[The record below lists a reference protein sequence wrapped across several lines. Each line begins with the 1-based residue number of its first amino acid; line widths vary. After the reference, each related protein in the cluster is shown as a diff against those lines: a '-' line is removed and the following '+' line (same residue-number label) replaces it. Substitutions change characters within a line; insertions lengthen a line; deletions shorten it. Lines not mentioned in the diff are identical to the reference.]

1 MWGHEKGRNI
11 MAKKDKITEVS
22 ERIGK
27 ALGRADKQAHI
38 HARKLS
44 AASKVT
50 KEELQAISKQVD
62 ALKKQLAKTTR
73 RLKKVLTA

>member
-1 MWGHEKGRNI
+1 MLRHERGMN
-11 MAKKDKITEVS
+11 MAKKDKLTEVS
-22 ERIGK
+22 EKIGK
-27 ALGRADKQAHI
+27 ALGKADKQAHL

-50 KEELQAISKQVD
+50 KEELQEISKQVD
-62 ALKKQLAKTTR
+62 ALKKQLSKTTQ

>member
-1 MWGHEKGRNI
+1 
-11 MAKKDKITEVS
+11 MAKKDRITQVS

-27 ALGRADKQAHI
+27 ALGRADKQAHQ

-50 KEELQAISKQVD
+50 KEELQQISKQVD
-62 ALKKQLAKTTR
+62 ALKKQLAKTTH
-73 RLKKVLTA
+73 RLRKVLTT

>member
-1 MWGHEKGRNI
+1 
-11 MAKKDKITEVS
+11 MAKKDRITEVS
-22 ERIGK
+22 EKIGK
-27 ALGRADKQAHI
+27 ALGRADKQAHL

-62 ALKKQLAKTTR
+62 VLKKQLAKTTQ

>member
-1 MWGHEKGRNI
+1 MLAQQKGRVV
-11 MAKKDKITEVS
+11 MAKKDKITQVS

-27 ALGRADKQAHI
+27 ALGKADKQAHI

-62 ALKKQLAKTTR
+62 ALKKQLAKTTL
-73 RLKKVLTA
+73 RLKKVLTT